1 MLFRTTAARSIPR
14 SLSTITTANSR
25 SVLGNNAFRA
35 PLNTFARSSKAPTRL
50 SLVPRKPLATSLIRY
65 QHNVSGIT
73 GGKSFEDAYAK
84 EKVPAT
90 PQLVSTESSIHNVR
104 AETGVD
110 TDEHDVDMMAG
121 IKSDFVCPHQLQ
133 SAPVEALGD
142 VQANISPGRTL
153 SWKPLHCEMSPKRLC
168 TLA

>member
-25 SVLGNNAFRA
+25 SVLSNNAFRA
-35 PLNTFARSSKAPTRL
+35 PLNTLAGSSKAPIRR

-84 EKVPAT
+84 EKVAAT

-110 TDEHDVDMMAG
+110 IDEHDVDMMAG

-133 SAPVEALGD
+133 SAQVEALGV
-142 VQANISPGRTL
+142 VQANISPARTL
-153 SWKPLHCEMSPKRLC
+153 SWKPFHFEMSPNRLC